1 MQLLQRLL
9 VFDRRGF
16 TMPKRRAKAE
26 LSQNTPPKVDDIV
39 LVSSE
44 SDDDSSPVHVISSDS
59 DSDDEFP
66 VFHPDGRLEQGKG
79 SAKERKIEKQE
90 PTGQEATAGTNAPPA
105 ARLPT
110 VDPLCAIHLVAPTIY
125 GNHGAIY
132 NVVLNQ
138 TCLKMNRNKF
148 YNMQLVKDVYDDHY
162 YVWFRWGRVGEKGLT
177 NLVPCENDIL
187 KAQLLFEEKFYL
199 KTGNKWEVWASDMKF
214 TKQKGK
220 YDMLKVDYSGPENQG
235 DNIEK
240 LSKDIANNAS
250 SSRLEPNLM
259 KLMSLISDVKAMK
272 ENVVSMHF
280 NVEKV
285 PLGRLTKEQILAGYK
300 ALHKIEDCINKDSPK
315 NELTEACSEFYTC
328 IPHSFS
334 RRQRPMLICTNEQVQ
349 EKLKLL
355 EALEDVHTTLELYR
369 KKIEI
374 ESQHPLDRLYRTL
387 DCGLTELDCAD
398 YDYKI
403 IQMSIEKTHGSTHVG
418 YCLEVQNVFRI
429 EKTSYNG
436 SFVSVGNHR
445 MLWHGSRIS
454 NFAGILSSGLCI
466 APPAVPVNGY
476 MFGKGVYFADCVSK
490 SANYCFR
497 KLKEEGLLL
506 LCEVSLGKIKEE
518 AHAKS
523 YDILPKGINSVMGVG
538 QFTPESVGDFPMSNG
553 VKMACGKLVKRP
565 RSNLSLLYNEYIV
578 YNTNQVKMAYLVKVK
593 FLGHGAR
600 K

>member
-1 MQLLQRLL
+1 
-9 VFDRRGF
+9 
-16 TMPKRRAKAE
+16 MPKRHAKAE
-26 LSQNTPPKVDDIV
+26 PSQHTPPKVDNIV

-44 SDDDSSPVHVISSDS
+44 SDDDSSPVHIISSDS

-66 VFHPDGRLEQGKG
+66 VFHPDGRLEQGRG

-90 PTGQEATAGTNAPPA
+90 PTGQEATAGTNASPTA
-105 ARLPT
+105 QLPT

-125 GNHGAIY
+125 GNHGVIY

-138 TCLKMNRNKF
+138 TCIKMNRNKF

-199 KTGNKWEVWASDMKF
+199 KTGNKWEVWANDMKF
-214 TKQKGK
+214 EKQKGK

-235 DNIEK
+235 DSIEK
-240 LSKDIANNAS
+240 LSRDIASNAA

-315 NELTEACSEFYTC
+315 SELTEACSEFYTC

-387 DCGLTELDCAD
+387 DCGLTELDCTNN
-398 YDYKI
+398 DYKI
-403 IQMSIEKTHGSTHVG
+403 IQASLEKTHGSTHIG
-418 YCLEVQNVFRI
+418 Y
-429 EKTSYNG
+429 
-436 SFVSVGNHR
+436 
-445 MLWHGSRIS
+445 
-454 NFAGILSSGLCI
+454 
-466 APPAVPVNGY
+466 PVPVNGY

-497 KLKEEGLLL
+497 TLKQEGLLL

-523 YDILPKGINSVMGVG
+523 YNILPKGVNSIMGVG

-553 VKMACGKLVKRP
+553 VMMACGKLVKRP

-578 YNTNQVKMAYLVKVK
+578 YNTNQVKMVYLVKN
-593 FLGHGAR
+593 
-600 K
+600 